1 MEQMRMFAF
10 RDEKFTQAH
19 DKKGLKL
26 SINPESLNLEKG
38 IEYQEDKQ
46 LGTTSGSNVFER
58 YLPEKLSFSFTV
70 DATGVV
76 EGVEEKDNAYTKIK
90 EIEDILYTYNE
101 EGHRPSYIVI
111 AYGEI
116 LFKGQL
122 ASLKI
127 DYTLFNNE
135 GIPLRATV
143 SLNFT
148 GFRGSEEDKKKFSKL
163 SPDMSRLIVLK
174 ENDTLANLCYL
185 IYGNSRLVAQV
196 ARFNNLNGFR
206 DVPVGTELL
215 FPPLKKS

>member
-1 MEQMRMFAF
+1 MEQMRIFAF
-10 RDEKFTQAH
+10 RDDKFTQEH
-19 DKKGLKL
+19 EKKGFAL
-26 SINPESLNLEKG
+26 SINPESLNFEKG
-38 IEYQEDKQ
+38 IVYQEDQQ
-46 LGTTSGSNVFER
+46 LGATGGGNTFER
-58 YLPEKLSFSFTV
+58 YEPEKLSFSFTV

-76 EGVEEKDNAYTKIK
+76 ENVDATDNAYTKVK
-90 EIEDILYTYNE
+90 EIEDILYSYNE
-101 EGHRPSYIVI
+101 EGHRPSYLVV

-122 ASLKI
+122 SSMKV
-127 DYTLFNNE
+127 DYTLFNND

-143 SLNFT
+143 NLGLT

-174 ENDTLANLCYL
+174 ENDTLANLCHL

-206 DVPVGTELL
+206 EVPVGAELL